1 MEIEKLIEAITSEV
15 IGSIGKQNMQ
25 QINGKGGKYDASYA
39 GYCDHTVLKA
49 YTPQSIVKKFCDEA
63 IKYKFASVCVNPI
76 HAEFVSR
83 QLKGTGV
90 KTCCVVGFPLGAN
103 KPLVKAVEASE
114 AIKDGAEELDMVIN
128 IGALREG
135 NQKLVFEDIKA
146 VTDVAKGKAKV
157 KVIIET
163 CYLTDKEKIIACIIS
178 KLAGADYVKTSTGF
192 GSGGATVE
200 DIQLMLGVVGDAM
213 KVKASTG
220 IETRED
226 AEKMIRAGAT
236 RLGVSRSVH
245 IVEGDTTVKIAG
257 TENQV
262 PITNES
268 SCKTCFINN

>member
-1 MEIEKLIEAITSEV
+1 MEMENLIKTITSEV
-15 IGSIGKQNMQ
+15 ISSMEKQNIPQ
-25 QINGKGGKYDASYA
+25 VYNKGSRYDANYA

-63 IKYKFASVCVNPI
+63 IKYKFASVCINPV
-76 HAEFVSR
+76 HVEFVSK

-90 KTCCVVGFPLGAN
+90 KTCCVIGFPLGAN
-103 KPLVKAVEASE
+103 KSLVKAVEASE

-128 IGALREG
+128 VGALRDG
-135 NQKLVFEDIKA
+135 NIKLVFEDIKG
-146 VTDVAKGKAKV
+146 VVDIAKAKAKV

-163 CYLTDKEKIIACIIS
+163 CYLNDKEKIMACIIS

-200 DIQLMLGVVGDAM
+200 DIQLMLAVVGDTM

-226 AEKMIRAGAT
+226 AEKMIKAGAT

-245 IVEGDTTVKIAG
+245 IVEGDTSIKIAAK
-257 TENQV
+257 ENQV
-262 PITNES
+262 PITNDG
-268 SCKTCFINN
+268 SCRTCFINN

>member
-15 IGSIGKQNMQ
+15 IGSIGKQNLQ
-25 QINGKGGKYDASYA
+25 QISKNNNKYDASYA

-63 IKYKFASVCVNPI
+63 IKYKFASICVNPI
-76 HAEFVSR
+76 HAEFVSQ

-90 KTCCVVGFPLGAN
+90 KTCCVIGFPLGAN

-114 AIKDGAEELDMVIN
+114 AIKDGAEELDMVMN
-128 IGALREG
+128 IGALRDG

-163 CYLTDKEKIIACIIS
+163 CYLSDKEKIIACIIS

-192 GSGGATVE
+192 GSGGAT
-200 DIQLMLGVVGDAM
+200 D
-213 KVKASTG
+213 G

-245 IVEGDTTVKIAG
+245 IVEGDTTIKIAG

>member
-15 IGSIGKQNMQ
+15 IGNMGKQKIQ
-25 QINGKGGKYDASYA
+25 QIYNKGGRYDASYA

-63 IKYKFASVCVNPI
+63 IKYKFASVCINPI
-76 HAEFVSR
+76 HVEFVSS
-83 QLKGTGV
+83 QLKDTGV
-90 KTCCVVGFPLGAN
+90 KTCCVIGFPLGAN

-114 AIKDGAEELDMVIN
+114 AIKDGAEELDMVMN
-128 IGALREG
+128 IGALRDG
-135 NQKLVFEDIKA
+135 NIKLVFEDVRA
-146 VTDVAKGKAKV
+146 VVDVAKTKAKV

-163 CYLTDKEKIIACIIS
+163 CYLTDKEKITACIIS

-200 DIQLMLGVVGDAM
+200 DIQLMLGVVGDTM

-245 IVEGDTTVKIAG
+245 IVEGDTGIKIAAE
-257 TENQV
+257 ENQV
-262 PITNES
+262 QVMREN
-268 SCKTCFINN
+268 SCRTCFINN